1 MAKSKAAYGTAI
13 QMSFLEPMEC
23 LLVSRLPEGP
33 EWAYEIK
40 LDGYRAQA
48 LCNGKTTKLLSRN
61 GNDLGLRFPAMLPEL
76 AAAISN
82 GSIVDGEL
90 VALDPSGKPSFSL
103 IQNSATS
110 GARFVFFAFDLL
122 QFEGTDLTGK
132 PLAERRSLLRKGLR
146 QSDSVQL
153 SESFQIPAEQM
164 LALVRGHGLEGV
176 VAKRLSSTYEQGK
189 RSGAWAKM
197 RVELSQELVI
207 GGYTPGTHG
216 FDAVLVG
223 FYRGD
228 QLYFCASV
236 RAGFVPASR
245 RALHAKLKPH
255 ETEACPFVN
264 LPEASAGRWGQGL
277 TAAKMKNCIWLR
289 PEIVAQFRF
298 LEWTPNDHLRHA
310 SFVGVRDDKAA
321 RSVVKEV
328 ESAAAKRKAPQ
339 REIVDSERC
348 RA

>member
-1 MAKSKAAYGTAI
+1 
-13 QMSFLEPMEC
+13 MSFLEPMEC

-76 AAAISN
+76 AAATSN
-82 GSIVDGEL
+82 RSIVDGEL

-110 GARFVFFAFDLL
+110 GARFAFDLL

-132 PLAERRSLLRKGLR
+132 PLSERRSLLRSALR
-146 QSDSVQL
+146 QSDFVQL
-153 SESFQIPAEQM
+153 SENFQISAEQM

-176 VAKRLSSTYEQGK
+176 VAKRLSSTYEQGR
-189 RSGAWAKM
+189 RSGAWAKL

-207 GGYTPGTHG
+207 GGYTPGTHD

-277 TAAKMKNCIWLR
+277 TAAKMKNCIWLH

-310 SFVGVRDDKAA
+310 SFVGIRDDKAA
-321 RSVVKEV
+321 RSVVKEGAS
-328 ESAAAKRKAPQ
+328 EAAKRKAPQ
-339 REIVDSERC
+339 RESVDSDRR